1 MSLSYRVG
9 IDVGTYSLGCTAI
22 EVDENDQP
30 VKILSAVSLIH
41 DSGLDPDQQKR
52 AVTRLAS
59 SGVARR
65 TRRLYRRRRKRMI
78 KLEKFLKAQGW
89 ETLPF
94 EHYSD
99 PYLPW
104 KVRVELVNSFIH
116 DDEVRGRY
124 LSIALRHIA
133 NHRGW
138 RNPYWKVSSL
148 YSPGEPSEAF
158 EQIRK
163 ELAAA
168 TGRAIPQD
176 ATVGQLISFA
186 QLGTDRLRG
195 GGKKKDEKKSAN
207 EVKQAVISA
216 RLHQIDH
223 AREINEICRVQK
235 LDDTLRK
242 NILDLVFEAESPK
255 VLNKGASART
265 PCNPVKTEL

>member
-22 EVDENDQP
+22 EVDDNDQP
-30 VKILSAVSLIH
+30 VNILSSVSLIH

-65 TRRLYRRRRKRMI
+65 TRRLYRRRRRRMI
-78 KLEKFLKAQGW
+78 NLEKFLTSQGW
-89 ETLPF
+89 ETRPF

-104 KVRVELVNSFIH
+104 NARVALVNGYIS
-116 DDEVRGRY
+116 DDAQRGMY
-124 LSIALRHIA
+124 LSIAFRHIA

-148 YSPGEPSEAF
+148 YSPDKPSDAF

-163 ELAAA
+163 EL
-168 TGRAIPQD
+168 
-176 ATVGQLISFA
+176 
-186 QLGTDRLRG
+186 
-195 GGKKKDEKKSAN
+195 
-207 EVKQAVISA
+207 
-216 RLHQIDH
+216 
-223 AREINEICRVQK
+223 
-235 LDDTLRK
+235 
-242 NILDLVFEAESPK
+242 
-255 VLNKGASART
+255 
-265 PCNPVKTEL
+265 